1 MEYGNGHTRIE
12 QELRELTELNSFMRM
27 HIMLEYA
34 QFNMDGN
41 EFAEYCLKSWRGH
54 ADYDS
59 YASEKFHKFASGG
72 DTHFTGE
79 AYIGFLKG
87 ILDWYHERIPAQPKE
102 VK

>member
-1 MEYGNGHTRIE
+1 MEYGNHYTKME
-12 QELRELTELNSFMRM
+12 QELREMKELNDFMRF
-27 HIMLEYA
+27 HIILEYA
-34 QFNMDGN
+34 QFNMEGKD
-41 EFAEYCLKSWRGH
+41 FAKFCLAWRGH
-54 ADYDS
+54 TEYDS

-79 AYIGFLKG
+79 AYTGFLKG

>member
-34 QFNMDGN
+34 QWNMDGN

-59 YASEKFHKFASGG
+59 YASEKFEKFQKGNLNFA
-72 DTHFTGE
+72 GE
-79 AYIGFLKG
+79 SYEGFCKG
-87 ILDWYHERIPAQPKE
+87 IIAWYHGRIAPLKKE